1 MSLSPLIFY
10 MLLFALALAPSIV
23 FSLWLGKRDWERKD
37 KIAAWDPFIK
47 VMAIAGAVII
57 GLASFERFLDQ
68 HRQELA
74 KEMLDRAEQRNGL
87 YNKAIKAGAAVAI
100 APDLNGADV
109 AGAVTTFWQLYWGEL
124 AQFEGAQ
131 VEGAM
136 VQFGRELQAW
146 QRTGQK
152 PEGMDRLSLQL
163 AQACRAEME
172 TYQKQIDS
180 LKNQYA
186 RFLGGG

>member
-1 MSLSPLIFY
+1 M
-10 MLLFALALAPSIV
+10 
-23 FSLWLGKRDWERKD
+23 G
-37 KIAAWDPFIK
+37 PFIK
-47 VMAIAGAVII
+47 
-57 GLASFERFLDQ
+57 L
-68 HRQELA
+68 
-74 KEMLDRAEQRNGL
+74 
-87 YNKAIKAGAAVAI
+87 KAI
-100 APDLNGADV
+100 L
-109 AGAVTTFWQLYWGEL
+109 GEL

-136 VQFGRELQAW
+136 VLFGKERQAW

-172 TYQKQIDS
+172 TYQEQIDS
-180 LKNQYA
+180 LSNQYA